1 MKPFDITLLEELTT
15 KQKLASLFDISIRS
29 VYSYDAIARANLPE
43 YMEDYP
49 VANGKPITRYP
60 LTRYQCWI
68 LGKIAWHLRLFSV
81 KELTYFLAED
91 YEFAVKFSKEE
102 FEKLNKAQITL
113 SIYQK
118 S

>member
-15 KQKLASLFDISIRS
+15 KQKLALVFEISIRS

-68 LGKIAWHLRLFSV
+68 LGKVAWHLRLFSV
-81 KELTYFLAED
+81 KELTYF
-91 YEFAVKFSKEE
+91 VS
-102 FEKLNKAQITL
+102 AQ
-113 SIYQK
+113 
-118 S
+118 